1 MKCPDCGKQLVDGAK
16 ICPYCRCKIVAPA
29 QPAPQPTSVASES
42 PPLFQVEETQNNK
55 KEVRQKNGVLAVIII
70 VAGIII
76 IGALIVY
83 QTFMS
88 KKDSLAH
95 SETTTTSVPSTTTR
109 NSDVESKNQ
118 GIIAEFYNPTKIGNK
133 VIATFYDS
141 ERNTYTDVDVVG
153 LMFMSQGDVEK
164 YGLVPK
170 DQTLNDGFAWRGIK
184 YRITLNDLY
193 YLDGQGVNPLDLET
207 TVLDE
212 NGLPMVEVKNHYY
225 GLTYTKIDPNGSG
238 TTRLVKNGDSVDLY
252 LVYQKPISS
261 NNKLKVCFGNSARTM
276 SCFSDY

>member
-29 QPAPQPTSVASES
+29 QPAPQPTSVASTS

-55 KEVRQKNGVLAVIII
+55 VEARQKNGVLAVVII
-70 VAGIII
+70 VAGIIT

-83 QTFMS
+83 QAFMS
-88 KKDSLAH
+88 KKSSLAH
-95 SETTTTSVPSTTTR
+95 SETTTTSVPTRTTGR
-109 NSDVESKNQ
+109 GYESKNQ
-118 GIIAEFYNPTKIGNK
+118 GVIAEVYNPAKIGSR
-133 VIATFYDS
+133 VLATFYDS
-141 ERNTYTDVDVVG
+141 ERHVNTDVDVVG
-153 LMFMSQGDVEK
+153 LMFLSQADVEK
-164 YGLVPK
+164 YGLIPT
-170 DQTLNDGFAWRGIK
+170 DQKLNDGFAWRGIK
-184 YRITLNDLY
+184 YRVIFNDLN
-193 YLDGQGVNPLDLET
+193 YLEGQGVNPLALET

-212 NGLPMVEVKNHYY
+212 DGLPMVRINNHSY
-225 GLTYTKIDPNGSG
+225 GLTYTKIDPNASG

-261 NNKLKVCFGNSARTM
+261 NNKLKVCFGNSAKTM